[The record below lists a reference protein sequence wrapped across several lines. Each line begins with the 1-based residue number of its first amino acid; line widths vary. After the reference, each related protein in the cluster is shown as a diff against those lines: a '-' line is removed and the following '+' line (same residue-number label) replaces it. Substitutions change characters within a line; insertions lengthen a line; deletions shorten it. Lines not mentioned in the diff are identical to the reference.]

1 MKRFWSG
8 LFAIVFLLIAP
19 VPALADG
26 GGDEHH
32 EEELAE
38 PLFTGKSF
46 LESEIEVEAGF
57 DDKETESETE
67 IGLGASWVF
76 LDRLQ
81 LGVELP
87 IGIRNPDAGDTE
99 HSIADI
105 EFSAK
110 YLVYKAPKNRLILS
124 LGAEV
129 AAPTGDE
136 KKEIGSTGE
145 WALFIFA
152 GTAVPLPGLPDL
164 GIHLQF
170 GWEQQIRLTDEQKEE
185 AEELGVG
192 RIREKE
198 VIWRLAFNM
207 KLLDGVL
214 SPSFEL
220 LGKTI
225 VDAIEAEEKG
235 TIVEIGGGFWLVP
248 FGERSAL
255 GPLAFGAGAKGP
267 VTDRKESNYS
277 MLFIAKYEI
286 PR

>member
-87 IGIRNPDAGDTE
+87 
-99 HSIADI
+99 S
-105 EFSAK
+105 
-110 YLVYKAPKNRLILS
+110 
-124 LGAEV
+124 
-129 AAPTGDE
+129 
-136 KKEIGSTGE
+136 
-145 WALFIFA
+145 
-152 GTAVPLPGLPDL
+152 
-164 GIHLQF
+164 
-170 GWEQQIRLTDEQKEE
+170 
-185 AEELGVG
+185 
-192 RIREKE
+192 
-198 VIWRLAFNM
+198 
-207 KLLDGVL
+207 
-214 SPSFEL
+214 
-220 LGKTI
+220 
-225 VDAIEAEEKG
+225 
-235 TIVEIGGGFWLVP
+235 
-248 FGERSAL
+248 
-255 GPLAFGAGAKGP
+255 AFG
-267 VTDRKESNYS
+267 
-277 MLFIAKYEI
+277 I
-286 PR
+286 PTRETPSTASRTSSSQPNISCTKRRRTA